1 MSVKTAFICLLDPWI
16 CPCCGMWKNFVK
28 ISSKRERKFFFFFFL
43 GSFLVVCITNLN
55 N

>member
-28 ISSKRERKFFFFFFL
+28 ISSKRERKFFFFFFGVIFSSL
-43 GSFLVVCITNLN
+43 YHKFK
-55 N
+55 